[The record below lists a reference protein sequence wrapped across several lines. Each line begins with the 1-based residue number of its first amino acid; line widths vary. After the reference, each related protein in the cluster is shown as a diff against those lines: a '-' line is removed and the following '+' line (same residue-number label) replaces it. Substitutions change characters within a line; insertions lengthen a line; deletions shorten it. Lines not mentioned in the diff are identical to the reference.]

1 MPASV
6 GTFQININYTSAQE
20 QPTAELEGGAAG
32 GGNATAP
39 WTIYVPQ
46 DLEINAGESVT
57 WYNPTEGRSGTPYT
71 ETFVLNNNT
80 MTGVV
85 SPLLV
90 ANTTKF
96 TSQPPGS
103 NNEALLIPD
112 KGGMNT
118 LVGVNA
124 RTYSPVTI
132 DSQATVSFMKPNAN
146 YSMTGTEKYVN
157 SGWFLPDGLEGAIS
171 WLWQYIYCNI

>member
-1 MPASV
+1 MS
-6 GTFQININYTSAQE
+6 
-20 QPTAELEGGAAG
+20 
-32 GGNATAP
+32 
-39 WTIYVPQ
+39 Q

-57 WYNPTEGRSGTPYT
+57 WYNPTEGAT
-71 ETFVLNNNT
+71 EPHTVTFVRPI
-80 MTGVV
+80 MAGVV

-124 RTYSPVTI
+124 RRTVPVKLI
-132 DSQATVSFMKPNAN
+132 PKIM
-146 YSMTGTEKYVN
+146 
-157 SGWFLPDGLEGAIS
+157 
-171 WLWQYIYCNI
+171 